1 MMLYDDT
8 LKLISEARTQ
18 DARGQLS
25 VTETESDSLLCE
37 VKSISRMEWD
47 GAQQRGYDAEIC
59 LIIFF
64 GSSFTVMLAAL
75 TSLNFIIEFITN
87 ILLAP
92 GLLVVI
98 RNAEKNS

>member
-1 MMLYDDT
+1 MLYDDT

-25 VTETESDSLLCE
+25 ATETSTDPLLCE

-64 GSSFTVMLAAL
+64 ADYSGQRICEWNGERFEVYRHYQNGDRVELYL
-75 TSLNFIIEFITN
+75 GRKVGI
-87 ILLAP
+87 
-92 GLLVVI
+92 
-98 RNAEKNS
+98 

>member
-1 MMLYDDT
+1 MFDDT
-8 LKLISEARTQ
+8 LKLITETRTQ

-64 GSSFTVMLAAL
+64 ADYSWQHICEYNGERFEIYRHYQ
-75 TSLNFIIEFITN
+75 NGDRIELYLGRKVGI
-87 ILLAP
+87 
-92 GLLVVI
+92 
-98 RNAEKNS
+98 